1 MPHAAAAAAADAAIT
16 VAIARR
22 RSVVRGV
29 GGGGGFGTVAQ
40 RSRRIARCVPRPRPR
55 RARVLDAAGVALIE
69 IRDVHKSFGDHHVL
83 RGVDLDVRQGEFL
96 TLIGGSA
103 TGKSLLLKIAMGLV
117 PPDRGTLRF
126 DGQDVTHLSERDWVK
141 VRRRI
146 GIQFQAG
153 ALFDSLSVFDNVA
166 YGLREQRV
174 LAEPE
179 IAQRVAESLA
189 QVSLPGIESM
199 WPSDL
204 SGGMRKRVALA
215 RAIALRPDVLLYDD
229 PTEGLDPINVT
240 RVNRLLLALRDRLNV
255 TTVVVTHNMHSAF
268 TVSDRVAFL
277 DEGRIAHAGS
287 PAELRALGDER
298 LAPFVRAAGPHA
310 SGARRP

>member
-1 MPHAAAAAAADAAIT
+1 M
-16 VAIARR
+16 
-22 RSVVRGV
+22 
-29 GGGGGFGTVAQ
+29 
-40 RSRRIARCVPRPRPR
+40 
-55 RARVLDAAGVALIE
+55 ALIE
-69 IRDVHKSFGDHHVL
+69 IRGVHKRFGDHHVL
-83 RGVDLDVRQGEFL
+83 RGVDLDVHAGEFL

-103 TGKSLLLKIAMGLV
+103 SGKSLLLKIVMGLV
-117 PPDRGTLRF
+117 PIDSGTLRF
-126 DGQDVTHLSERDWVK
+126 DGQEVASLAERDWIA

-166 YGLREQRV
+166 YGLREQRL

-179 IAQRVAESLA
+179 IRQRVSESLA
-189 QVSLPGIESM
+189 QVSLPGIEAM

-215 RAIALRPDVLLYDD
+215 RAIALRPEVLLYDD

-255 TTVVVTHNMHSAF
+255 TTVVVTHNMASAF
-268 TVSDRVAFL
+268 GISDRIAFL
-277 DEGRIAHAGS
+277 DEGRVASTGA
-287 PAELRALGDER
+287 PDELRAQHDER
-298 LAPFVRAAGPHA
+298 LAPFVRAAGHTQRHRRA
-310 SGARRP
+310 SSIV